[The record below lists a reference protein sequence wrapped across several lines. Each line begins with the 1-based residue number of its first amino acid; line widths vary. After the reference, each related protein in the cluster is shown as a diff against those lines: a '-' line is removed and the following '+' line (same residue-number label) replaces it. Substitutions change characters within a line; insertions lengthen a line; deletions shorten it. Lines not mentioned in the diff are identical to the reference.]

1 MSHTGYLAS
10 VCSFAP
16 RFSVTFRIHIFNFIE
31 TPHIIKGR
39 CRVLYGIVVKCFC
52 LFPHHEGS
60 AAAATRPSCT
70 EDCLPS
76 SGIIPGKSRC
86 DQSCHKI
93 RPYKTCYGGKTDL
106 SDASPWAHKD
116 CLYHSESLD
125 PHQGELLQEHF
136 IWHSIIEHDYK
147 AKDILYW
154 SHCLGFIFVGCIRN
168 WDFSQSNSILWP
180 FVSHMQNETSL
191 LLTLVPA
198 DAFWWLP
205 HSASCLSFEPCSN
218 DLWWTLVFPCFCL
231 LEEGYSD
238 VWGSWRRHLGVPN
251 LRSVSLS
258 NLVIHLEKCL
268 KDLAIIMWR
277 FCLFQRLHI

>member
-154 SHCLGFIFVGCIRN
+154 SHCLGFIFVGCIGN

-191 LLTLVPA
+191 LLTLVAADVCMRFGDFLTLLPA
-198 DAFWWLP
+198 YHLNPVQMTFGEPWCFP
-205 HSASCLSFEPCSN
+205 VSVCLRRGIQMC
-218 DLWWTLVFPCFCL
+218 
-231 LEEGYSD
+231 EGA
-238 VWGSWRRHLGVPN
+238 GGGT
-251 LRSVSLS
+251 
-258 NLVIHLEKCL
+258 
-268 KDLAIIMWR
+268 
-277 FCLFQRLHI
+277 